1 MTATASHLDGKVALI
16 TGAGAGIGRATALA
30 LAARGVRVICAGR
43 TEASLRKVAED
54 CSGMAH
60 VLTLDVGDPASVAG
74 LLDRLPEGLRAIDI
88 LVNNAGHDS
97 GGRQRFDAGRIEDWV
112 SIIDTNVTGM
122 MRVCHAIL
130 PGMVQRGG
138 GHVVNLGSVS
148 AFRSYP
154 GGSAYTTSK
163 AAVHMFCEGLRQDY
177 RDSDIRITE
186 ILPGLTRTDFAAARV
201 GGDPAKGKAYYDA
214 APMTLDPDDIARGIL
229 YALDQPPHCTVS
241 QLVIT
246 PTREP

>member
-1 MTATASHLDGKVALI
+1 
-16 TGAGAGIGRATALA
+16 
-30 LAARGVRVICAGR
+30 
-43 TEASLRKVAED
+43 
-54 CSGMAH
+54 
-60 VLTLDVGDPASVAG
+60 
-74 LLDRLPEGLRAIDI
+74 
-88 LVNNAGHDS
+88 
-97 GGRQRFDAGRIEDWV
+97 
-112 SIIDTNVTGM
+112 
-122 MRVCHAIL
+122 
-130 PGMVQRGG
+130 
-138 GHVVNLGSVS
+138 
-148 AFRSYP
+148 
-154 GGSAYTTSK
+154 
-163 AAVHMFCEGLRQDY
+163 VHMFCEGLRQDY